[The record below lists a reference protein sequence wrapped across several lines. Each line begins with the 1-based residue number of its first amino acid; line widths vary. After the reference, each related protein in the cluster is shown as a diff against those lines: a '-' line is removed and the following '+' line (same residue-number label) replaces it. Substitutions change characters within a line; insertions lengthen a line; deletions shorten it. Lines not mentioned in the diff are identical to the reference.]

1 VCGIFGAVTPGADAA
16 GLAALGVFSLQHRGQ
31 ESAGVAVSDG
41 EQLMLYKDLG
51 LIAQVLDERRLPS
64 LRGHL
69 AISHCR
75 YSTTGSTVWE
85 NAQPTFRMGRGR
97 ALAIGH
103 NGNLVNTR
111 ELLARLEGGKSR
123 LPATTD
129 TELLT
134 ALLADYPSGDTVE
147 ALKAVL
153 PTVQGAYSLAIL
165 DEKRVYG
172 VRDPHGFRPLV
183 LGRIEPAEDDPEGK
197 RSGAWMVSSES
208 AAIDVAGGTVVR
220 DVEPGEIVILEE
232 GKDPVSVRFAEGR
245 EQLCVFELI
254 YFGRPDSYML
264 GRNLYESRRRMGIAL
279 AQEAPVEADMVMP
292 VPDTGAPA
300 AAGFAEGI
308 GLPYREGMV
317 RNRYSGRTFIQPSQH
332 MRQRGV
338 TVKLSPLR
346 EVVAG
351 RRLIVVDDSIVRGT
365 TTRQIVSLLRKAGA
379 TEVHLRISS
388 PPIHHPCFYGID
400 TQIET
405 ELIASTHS
413 VEEIRE
419 FVGADSLTFLSIAGV
434 LQALDLPYAQFCFAC
449 FDGRYPVPVPYD
461 TVRHKFV
468 LEDADGEPVSQGEA
482 GAMGSR
488 AMEPGS

>member
-1 VCGIFGAVTPGADAA
+1 MCGIFGAVIPGADAA
-16 GLAALGVFSLQHRGQ
+16 GIAALGVFSLQHRGQ
-31 ESAGVAVSDG
+31 ESAGIAVSDG

-64 LRGHL
+64 LRGSL
-69 AISHCR
+69 AIAHCR

-85 NAQPTFRMGRGR
+85 NAQPTFRLGRGR
-97 ALAIGH
+97 SIAIGH

-111 ELLARLEGGKSR
+111 ELLSHLEGGKSR

-134 ALLADYPSGDTVE
+134 ALLADDPSADTVT
-147 ALKAVL
+147 ALKRVL
-153 PTVQGAYSLAIL
+153 PLVQGAYSLAIL
-165 DEKRVYG
+165 DEKHVIG
-172 VRDPHGFRPLV
+172 VRDPFGFRPLV
-183 LGRIEPAEDDPEGK
+183 LGTIEVAAPGRPGGH
-197 RSGAWMVSSES
+197 SVGWLISSES
-208 AAIDVAGGTVVR
+208 AAIEVAGGTVVR
-220 DVEPGEIVILEE
+220 DVEPGEIVVLED
-232 GKDPVSVRFAEGR
+232 GKEPVSIRFAEGH

-264 GRNLYESRRRMGIAL
+264 GRNLYEARRRMGVAL
-279 AQEAPVEADMVMP
+279 ALEAPVAADLVVP

-300 AAGFAEGI
+300 AAGFAEGS

-317 RNRYSGRTFIQPSQH
+317 RNRYSGRTFIQPSQG

-338 TVKLSPLR
+338 TIKLSPLR
-346 EVVAG
+346 DVVAG
-351 RRLIVVDDSIVRGT
+351 QRLIVVDDSIVRGT
-365 TTRQIVSLLRKAGA
+365 TTRQIVALLRKAGA
-379 TEVHLRISS
+379 REVHLRISS

-400 TQIET
+400 TQVET

-419 FVGADSLTFLSIAGV
+419 FLGADSLSYLSIDGV
-434 LQALDLPYAQFCFAC
+434 LQALDLPYDRFCFAC

-461 TVRHKFV
+461 TARHKFV
-468 LEDADGEPVSQGEA
+468 LEDAEGEPVSLGEVEA
-482 GAMGSR
+482 IAR
-488 AMEPGS
+488 AAPHE

>member
-1 VCGIFGAVTPGADAA
+1 MCGIFGAVTPGADAA
-16 GLAALGVFSLQHRGQ
+16 GIAALGVFSLQHRGQ
-31 ESAGVAVSDG
+31 ESAGIAVSDG

-123 LPATTD
+123 LAATTD

-134 ALLADYPSGDTVE
+134 ALLADDPSSDTVE
-147 ALKAVL
+147 ALKRVL

-197 RSGAWMVSSES
+197 HSGGWVISSES

-232 GKDPVSVRFAEGR
+232 GKDPVSVRFAEGH

-279 AQEAPVEADMVMP
+279 AQEAPVAADMVMP

-365 TTRQIVSLLRKAGA
+365 TTRQIVALLRKAGA

-413 VEEIRE
+413 VDEIRE
-419 FVGADSLTFLSIAGV
+419 FVGADSLTFLSIKGV
-434 LQALDLPYAQFCFAC
+434 LQALDLPYEQFCFAC

-461 TVRHKFV
+461 TARHKFV

-482 GAMGSR
+482 GAMGTR
-488 AMEPGS
+488 PEPGN

>member
-1 VCGIFGAVTPGADAA
+1 MCGIFGAVTPGMDAA
-16 GLAALGVFSLQHRGQ
+16 AMAALGVFSLQHRGQ
-31 ESAGVAVSDG
+31 ESAGIAVSDG

-64 LRGHL
+64 LRGSL

-75 YSTTGSTVWE
+75 YSTTGSTIWE
-85 NAQPTFRMGRGR
+85 NAQPTFRMGRGGSI
-97 ALAIGH
+97 AIGH

-134 ALLADYPSGDTVE
+134 ALLADDPSGDTVE
-147 ALKAVL
+147 ALKRVL

-165 DEKRVYG
+165 DEKRVIG

-183 LGRIEPAEDDPEGK
+183 LGRIEPAAGDPEG
-197 RSGAWMVSSES
+197 RHSGGWLISSES
-208 AAIDVAGGTVVR
+208 AAIEVAGGSVVR
-220 DVEPGEIVILEE
+220 DVEPGEIVILEVGAE
-232 GKDPVSVRFAEGR
+232 PVSVRFAEGH

-264 GRNLYESRRRMGIAL
+264 GRNLYESRRRMGVAL
-279 AQEAPVEADMVMP
+279 AAEAPVEADLVMP
-292 VPDTGAPA
+292 VPDTGAAA
-300 AAGFAEGI
+300 AAGFAEGS

-317 RNRYSGRTFIQPSQH
+317 RNRYSGRTFIQPSQA

-351 RRLIVVDDSIVRGT
+351 RRLAVVDDSIVRGT
-365 TTRQIVSLLRKAGA
+365 TTRQIVALLRKAGA
-379 TEVHLRISS
+379 REVHLRVSS

-419 FVGADSLTFLSIAGV
+419 FVGADSLSYLSIGGV
-434 LQALDLPYAQFCFAC
+434 LQALDLPYDRFCFAC

-461 TVRHKFV
+461 TARHKFV
-468 LEDADGEPVSQGEA
+468 LEDAEGEPVSRGEA
-482 GAMGSR
+482 GAI
-488 AMEPGS
+488 AMSHPHE